1 MKCCLALLSTLAL
14 VSACKTDAPAPSAG
28 SAAATTGGTGVHRSG
43 KIDLPRT
50 RPGLPPGDA
59 EANREPPAEGD
70 RGVRREDRRGM
81 LDTNGDGE
89 ITPEEFAAGQLARAE
104 DMHTRLDANG
114 DGKVMI
120 DELSDLRMA
129 RRFEMETLDADHN
142 GEISTE
148 ELRVSLEKRRASREQ
163 RRLEREQRG
172 QGWGGA
178 GWRGAG
184 AGAGSGSGAGAAP

>member
-1 MKCCLALLSTLAL
+1 MNCCLALLSTLAL
-14 VSACKTDAPAPSAG
+14 VAACKTDAPAPSAG
-28 SAAATTGGTGVHRSG
+28 SAAATSDGTGPHRSG

-50 RPGLPPGDA
+50 RPGLPSAGA

-70 RGVRREDRRGM
+70 RAVRRDDRRAM

-104 DMHTRLDANG
+104 EMHTRLDANG

-120 DELSDLRMA
+120 DELSDMRMA
-129 RRFEMETLDADHN
+129 RRMEVETLDADHN
-142 GEISTE
+142 GEISTD
-148 ELRVSLEKRRASREQ
+148 ELRASLERRRASREQ

-178 GWRGAG
+178 GWRGS
-184 AGAGSGSGAGAAP
+184 GAGSGSAP